1 MAGRPKSFDNDT
13 AINAFV
19 EEFWSR
25 GYEATSIDHLQAAI
39 GIKRGSFYAAFG
51 SKESAF
57 IAAMER
63 YVEDVTK
70 LVVGKMEQ
78 NPDPRD
84 SLAGMLRQLGAFMT
98 SNNGRGCLLLTVLAA
113 PPELCPDHAKK
124 LQSMAEYVMLR
135 IADKAALLV
144 EQADRPMRMDADAIR
159 AYMTSVLFGLN
170 AMATAGVDNDSILLA
185 AETAADF
192 LETA

>member
-13 AINAFV
+13 AIDAFV
-19 EEFWSR
+19 EVFWDR
-25 GYEATSIDHLQAAI
+25 GYEATSIDHLQAAV

-57 IAAMER
+57 IAAIER

-70 LVVGKMEQ
+70 LVVGELEQ
-78 NPDPRD
+78 NPDPRTGL
-84 SLAGMLRQLGAFMT
+84 SGMLRQVGAFMT
-98 SNNGRGCLLLTVLAA
+98 SNNGRGCLLLSALAA

-135 IADKAALLV
+135 IADKASLLV
-144 EQADRPMRMDADAIR
+144 ERTTRPMRMDAEAIH

-170 AMATAGVDNDSILLA
+170 AMATAGVDDDSILLA

-192 LETA
+192 IEQA